1 MIRRQPR
8 PELLP
13 FVARLWASDAE
24 PAAGGRELV
33 VPTGAMHVVIRL
45 DEPLRVF
52 DRIDGGAPRTIGCA
66 VIGGA
71 RAEPYIRDVSRRVR
85 SVGAQLR
92 PGAAALLLGA
102 SGRALAGRH
111 SLLDEVWGRAGDE
124 LCEQLAEAG
133 CAGARL
139 DRFEAALLARLPRV
153 RGVHP
158 AVAHAL
164 GRFAIAGDVA
174 AVVDEVGYSHRR
186 FIELFDDAVGLSPKR
201 YCRVQRL
208 QRAISSLGGRSASG
222 GALAAIAAAA
232 GYADQAHFTR
242 EFRAL
247 VGVAPGEYRARIG
260 AHPNHVPLASR

>member
-1 MIRRQPR
+1 MIRRLPR
-8 PELLP
+8 AELLP
-13 FVARLWASDAE
+13 FVSRLWAADGE
-24 PAAGGRELV
+24 PAPGGRELV
-33 VPTGAMHVVIRL
+33 VPSGAMHLAIRL

-52 DRIDGGAPRTIGCA
+52 DRIDAAAPRTVGRA

-71 RAEPYIRDVSRRVR
+71 RAEPYIRDVSRPVR

-124 LCEQLAEAG
+124 LCAQLAEAG
-133 CAGARL
+133 DAARRL
-139 DRFEAALLARLPRV
+139 DRLEAALLARLPRV

-164 GRFAIAGDVA
+164 ARFATDDDVA
-174 AVVDEVGYSHRR
+174 AVVGEVGYSHRR
-186 FIELFDDAVGLSPKR
+186 FIALFDDAVGLTPKR

-208 QRAISSLGGRSASG
+208 QRALTALGPHGQP
-222 GALAAIAAAA
+222 LATVAAAA
-232 GYADQAHFTR
+232 GYADQAHLTR

-247 VGVAPGEYRARIG
+247 AGVSPGEYRARIG
-260 AHPNHVPLASR
+260 AHPSHVPLR